1 MSTTTTLRT
10 PTSFRLDAS
19 LLSLLK
25 EKAKENH
32 KSLNK
37 YVESILM
44 DVLQYSK
51 PKAKTQ
57 TRIRLEKRIQEIKDL
72 PANWDSESALS
83 ISPRVCSITSTIL
96 KKCDEN
102 QIQHLAIFPNRSGN
116 IFMQWETD
124 KGDACLAVTK
134 DSLSYNVC
142 AGENDSYGKL
152 SLHDEKIFLDELNKI
167 L

>member
-10 PTSFRLDAS
+10 LTSFRLDAS
-19 LLSLLK
+19 LLCLLK
-25 EKAKENH
+25 EKAKESH

-44 DVLQYSK
+44 DVMQFSI

-57 TRIRLEKRIQEIKDL
+57 TRSRLENRIKEIKVL
-72 PANWDSESALS
+72 PANWDSESAPS
-83 ISPRVCSITSTIL
+83 ISPKICGIASNIL
-96 KKCDEN
+96 KECNER

-124 KGDACLAVTK
+124 KGDACLAITE

-142 AGENDSYGKL
+142 VGENDSYGKL
-152 SLHDEKIFLDELNKI
+152 PVHNEKDFLYKLNKI